1 MPGRRRGWS
10 EVRSAPTLTNAQA
23 KEMERL
29 LVHEYEIGWP
39 QLLDSAGRGL
49 AQVACILLQGDLMDR
64 PIVVL
69 AGRGPNGGGGLAAAR
84 FLLNAGAWVQVVC
97 SHPASDYRGA
107 AGGQLAALQAMGAAL
122 AWAEDG
128 WELPPCDLLIDA
140 VIGHGLRGSPRGPSR
155 GLIQLANSNAAPILS
170 LDVPSGMDSEAG
182 RLFTPHVR
190 AAATLAL
197 GLPKAGLCAVD
208 AASACGD
215 LYLADIGAPAALW
228 AQLGVE
234 GTPLFG
240 CNSILALDVV
250 DGAVWVRR

>member
-1 MPGRRRGWS
+1 MARRPLP
-10 EVRSAPTLTNAQA
+10 VLTNRQA
-23 KEMERL
+23 KEAERL
-29 LVHEYEIGWP
+29 LVHEYAIGWP

-49 AQVACILLQGDLMDR
+49 ALVACDLLAGDVVDR

-97 SHPASDYRGA
+97 THPASGYRGA
-107 AGGQLAALQAMGAAL
+107 AGQQLAALQAMGAAL

-140 VIGHGLRGSPRGPSR
+140 LIGHGLRGDPRGPSR

-170 LDVPSGMDSEAG
+170 LDLPSGVDSEEG
-182 RLFTPHVR
+182 RLFTPHVQ

-197 GLPKAGLCAVD
+197 GLPV
-208 AASACGD
+208 AALAAPAAQAACGD
-215 LYLADIGAPAALW
+215 LYLGDIGAPAALW
-228 AQLGVE
+228 ARLGIE
-234 GTPLFG
+234 DAPLFG
-240 CNSILALDVV
+240 CNPVLRLDVV
-250 DGAVWVRR
+250 DGGIAIKE